1 MLEVIVGAWGSGP
14 FENDDAADWAY
25 ELEEAGDHGILR
37 TALDRAVR
45 DGGDLASEHGAVAV
59 AAAAVV
65 ATAIDGDAE
74 GLSDEVVAYIARA
87 GRPDDSVI
95 ALARQA
101 LDAVAGGGEL
111 AELWDEADAAEWRA
125 SLASLRDRLA
135 TGQTSA
141 G

>member
-1 MLEVIVGAWGSGP
+1 MGAWGSGP

-87 GRPDDSVI
+87 GRPGDSLI